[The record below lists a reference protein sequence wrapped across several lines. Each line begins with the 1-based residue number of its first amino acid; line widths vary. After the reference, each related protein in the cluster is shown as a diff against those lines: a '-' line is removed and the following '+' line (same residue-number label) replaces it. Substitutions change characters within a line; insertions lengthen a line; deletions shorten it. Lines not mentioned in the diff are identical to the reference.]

1 MESKGQ
7 RQIPCRLAVSMA
19 IGFMILLSSLPLV
32 KKSDTILMESV
43 PIGVDPNDVKH
54 DKAVKRQEEWNRLD
68 RT

>member
-1 MESKGQ
+1 
-7 RQIPCRLAVSMA
+7 MA